1 MTGPTPTHSDQNPV
15 PGMAMTPSGSG
26 ERTEALSPT
35 EALIAKVHES
45 RQQTWRDAWGHNAAL
60 IVNDDEIAMP
70 TLPDGYEWLVTREL
84 TGTHP
89 TYRVALTHVRY
100 EFGGEYFRVAQRGHI
115 DKAMYG
121 EAGVRELAQHL
132 LSREGLA

>member
-1 MTGPTPTHSDQNPV
+1 MTDRPSLNGDASEPAPACDRTPDAAQGRS
-15 PGMAMTPSGSG
+15 
-26 ERTEALSPT
+26 EAET
-35 EALIAKVHES
+35 LIAKVHAWRHE
-45 RQQTWRDAWGHNAAL
+45 TWRAAWGHNAPL

-70 TLPDGYEWLVTREL
+70 ALPEGYEWLVTREL

-100 EFGGEYFRVAQRGHI
+100 EFGGEYFRVAQRGQI

-121 EAGVRELAQHL
+121 EAGVRELAQQL